1 MRLDKYLS
9 EKTNY
14 SRNQLSNLI
23 KNGGVKVNNK
33 IITKPSFKVSEIDKI
48 EYETKS
54 CETTENYEVDFDI
67 EIIYEDNDILVIN
80 KPSGLVIHSAPSV
93 KEATLVDWLKSKNIS
108 LSTIS
113 GEERHGIVHRIDKE
127 TTGALVIAKNNFA
140 HQKLSEQLQNKSMG
154 RIYLAI
160 IDLPLKENCEID
172 RPIGRNPKNRLKQ
185 TIIPNGRIAKTRF
198 LKLCSNNKEELIA
211 CKLFT
216 GRTHQIRVHLNSINR
231 HIIGDELYG
240 AKESDERVMLHAY
253 ILYLI
258 HPTTNKKMI
267 FKTPIFADM
276 ENKIKGFNKD
286 KTLSLD
292 FKQNLVINGSS
303 DMKVGIYS
311 IHGVQKAALKAN
323 FLPYAV
329 ALSPNLKK
337 FATQFND
344 KNNIMVYSIYKKPLY
359 LLKGHSMAL
368 NGMKFLN
375 NSSLLSYSPAEIII
389 WKGLK

>member
-54 CETTENYEVDFDI
+54 CETTENYEVDFDV
-67 EIIYEDNDILVIN
+67 EIIYEDKDILVIN

-140 HQKLSEQLQNKSMG
+140 HQKLSEQLQDKSMG

-160 IDLPLKENCEID
+160 IDLPLKDDCEID

-185 TIIPNGRIAKTRF
+185 TIMPNGRNAKTRF
-198 LKLCSNNKEELIA
+198 LKLCGEKEELIA

-240 AKESDERVMLHAY
+240 AKESDERIMLHAY

-258 HPTTNKKMI
+258 HPTTNEKMI

-276 ENKIKGFNKD
+276 ENKIKNICKENKNEIDEKNIINNFN
-286 KTLSLD
+286 
-292 FKQNLVINGSS
+292 
-303 DMKVGIYS
+303 
-311 IHGVQKAALKAN
+311 N
-323 FLPYAV
+323 FSNYRV
-329 ALSPNLKK
+329 
-337 FATQFND
+337 FN
-344 KNNIMVYSIYKKPLY
+344 
-359 LLKGHSMAL
+359 
-368 NGMKFLN
+368 
-375 NSSLLSYSPAEIII
+375 
-389 WKGLK
+389 